1 MNIQRIKITSIRR
14 IKREQG
20 VFCTTFS
27 SFREIF
33 QLPFAAPNFWLHRNR
48 KLIYVWTPSPKKKK
62 KYMVVLHCR
71 IIFSC
76 NSWLLLSLLA
86 LAHLYQALNSS
97 SESKKVNLGPL
108 FSFWRWGLSHWE
120 LNVASRACGKWIF
133 YLVWPKMCAVS
144 N

>member
-1 MNIQRIKITSIRR
+1 MNLQRIKMTSIRR

-33 QLPFAAPNFWLHRNR
+33 QLPFAAPTFWLHRNR
-48 KLIYVWTPSPKKKK
+48 KLILRMNPPSPKKKI

-71 IIFSC
+71 IIVSC
-76 NSWLLLSLLA
+76 TSWFLFSLLA
-86 LAHLYQALNSS
+86 LAHLYWALNSS
-97 SESKKVNLGPL
+97 SESKRWPLTLIFILKVRIKSLRAKFSKQSMWKANILLG
-108 FSFWRWGLSHWE
+108 
-120 LNVASRACGKWIF
+120 VT
-133 YLVWPKMCAVS
+133 KMCAMS